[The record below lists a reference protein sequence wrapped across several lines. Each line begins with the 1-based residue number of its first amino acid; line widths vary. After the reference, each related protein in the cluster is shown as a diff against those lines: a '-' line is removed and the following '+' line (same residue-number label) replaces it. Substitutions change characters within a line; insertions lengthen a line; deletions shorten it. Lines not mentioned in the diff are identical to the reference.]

1 MKKIYKTIATL
12 GIILVALGF
21 LCLGGIFSVFWYF
34 GYQLPDYQQLADYE
48 PRTVTRIHA
57 GDGRLLAEFGR
68 QNRVFVPIRAIPK
81 GVKNAFL
88 AAEDKNFFRH
98 YGVDFFSIGRAIL
111 TNIGRLGTNQRLV
124 GASTITQQVAK
135 NFLLTNET
143 SLNRKIKEAILAFR
157 IERALSKNRI
167 LELYLNEIYLG
178 MGSYGVAAAA
188 LNYFN
193 KSLNKLTVS
202 EAAFLAGL
210 PKAPNNYHPIKE
222 YKAAKMRRNYVISR
236 MFANDYI
243 TGSEATNAKGEPLVV
258 RRRSEALNTEA
269 GYFVEDVR
277 RELMQRFGEAKLYGG
292 GLSVRTTLQ
301 PDLQIIADSSLRD
314 GLIKYDRR
322 HGWRGPLSRIPVNQN
337 WLLSLRNYP
346 EPVYLKT
353 ILPKWRK
360 AVVLSIENKQAELGF
375 VDGSSGFL
383 PPNELKW
390 AGIKESKNQPDH
402 RKKPTKQGLRVGD
415 VVLVQALNSE
425 MRKSRK
431 SRSSFRLR
439 QIPEVN
445 GAIVAIA
452 PHTGRV
458 LAMTGGFSYFKSE
471 FNRATQARRQ
481 PGSAFKP
488 FVYLAAL
495 DSGYTPSSIVIDAPF
510 VFDQGPGLIQWKP
523 SNYTNKF
530 YGPSPIRIGIEKSRN
545 LMTVRLAQ
553 MIGMEIIADY
563 AERFGI
569 VDHMPRMLSMALG
582 AGETTLF
589 KLTTAYGML
598 VNGGKKINATLIDR
612 VQNRQ
617 GKTIF
622 RHEKRNCKLCKNI
635 EWDRQAVPKLPENRQ
650 FLVDT
655 RSAYQIV
662 AMLEGVVKR
671 GTGRRLRKVGKPLA
685 GKTGT
690 TNNSLDTWFVGF
702 SPNLVVGV
710 FVGFDEPR
718 PLGRG
723 ETGASLAAPIFQ
735 SFMSK
740 ALAKKPP
747 IPFRI
752 PKGIRLVRINALT
765 GKRALPGDKP
775 VILEAYKNETSIEN
789 NGDGQPTIST
799 LPVGGVKGL
808 Y

>member
-1 MKKIYKTIATL
+1 
-12 GIILVALGF
+12 
-21 LCLGGIFSVFWYF
+21 
-34 GYQLPDYQQLADYE
+34 
-48 PRTVTRIHA
+48 
-57 GDGRLLAEFGR
+57 
-68 QNRVFVPIRAIPK
+68 
-81 GVKNAFL
+81 
-88 AAEDKNFFRH
+88 
-98 YGVDFFSIGRAIL
+98 
-111 TNIGRLGTNQRLV
+111 
-124 GASTITQQVAK
+124 
-135 NFLLTNET
+135 
-143 SLNRKIKEAILAFR
+143 
-157 IERALSKNRI
+157 
-167 LELYLNEIYLG
+167 
-178 MGSYGVAAAA
+178 
-188 LNYFN
+188 
-193 KSLNKLTVS
+193 
-202 EAAFLAGL
+202 
-210 PKAPNNYHPIKE
+210 
-222 YKAAKMRRNYVISR
+222 
-236 MFANDYI
+236 MFANGYI
-243 TGSEATNAKGEPLVV
+243 TSSEATKAKKVPLVI
-258 RRRSEALNTEA
+258 RRRSGPSIAEA
-269 GYFVEDVR
+269 GYFVEEVR
-277 RELMQRFGEAKLYGG
+277 RELMQRFGEEKLYGG

-301 PDLQIIADSSLRD
+301 PELQIIADSSLRD
-314 GLIKYDRR
+314 GLINYDRR
-322 HGWRGPLSRIPVNQN
+322 HGWRGPLSRVSADQN
-337 WLLSLRNYP
+337 WLHALKNNT
-346 EPVYLKT
+346 EPVYIKT

-383 PPNELKW
+383 PSNELKW
-390 AGIKESKNQPDH
+390 ADKRKRKNKSDP
-402 RKKPTKQGLRVGD
+402 RFKYKNQGLRVGD
-415 VVLVQALNSE
+415 VVLVEALNRDMKQSVQ
-425 MRKSRK
+425 
-431 SRSSFRLR
+431 FRGPFGLR

-445 GAIVAIA
+445 GAIIAIA

-458 LAMTGGFSYFKSE
+458 LAMTGGFSYLRSE
-471 FNRATQARRQ
+471 FNRATQAHRQ

-495 DSGYTPSSIVIDAPF
+495 ESGYTPSSIVIDAPF
-510 VFDQGPGLIQWKP
+510 VFDQGPGLVQWKP
-523 SNYTNKF
+523 SNYTKKF

-569 VDHMPRMLSMALG
+569 VNHMPRVLSMALG
-582 AGETTLF
+582 AGETTLV

-598 VNGGKKINATLIDR
+598 VNGGKKINPTLIDR

-622 RHEKRNCKLCKNI
+622 RHEKRDCKYCKNI
-635 EWDRQAVPKLPENRQ
+635 EWDGQAAPKLPENLQ
-650 FLVDT
+650 YLVDP

-690 TNNSLDTWFVGF
+690 TNNSFDTWFIGF

-718 PLGRG
+718 SLGRG

-735 SFMSK
+735 AFMSS
-740 ALAKKPP
+740 ALAKKSP

-765 GKRALPGDKP
+765 GKRALPGDKR
-775 VILEAYKNETSIEN
+775 VILEAYKIKTILEKNH
-789 NGDGQPTIST
+789 DGRPTIST
-799 LPVGGVKGL
+799 LPVGGIKGL